1 MLEDGTMGADH
12 RLNAGNPV
20 NRPEKEKQT
29 WWGEGGGDRQLKLN
43 IKEEKKKI
51 TLWFLYTEPCSQD
64 LKKKTRKEPSLECE
78 AVMLA
83 LPTRR
88 AKPPGC
94 LEARRRAVSLPV

>member
-12 RLNAGNPV
+12 RLNAGYPV

-29 WWGEGGGDRQLKLN
+29 WWWEGGDRQLKLN

-64 LKKKTRKEPSLECE
+64 LKKNQKSHSSVKR
-78 AVMLA
+78 
-83 LPTRR
+83 
-88 AKPPGC
+88 
-94 LEARRRAVSLPV
+94 